1 MLKIVSR
8 ALATLGLAVVL
19 LAPTLQTSIASAQAL
34 PEPPVQ
40 LVIGT
45 AALGSTAAV
54 AVLVN
59 NRTTALI
66 TNMDLRCAFPTD
78 WTFVDAY
85 AGDSPIFNKGRLNL
99 YPVIGPDGSLVNR
112 YVVGWI
118 NQYPAI
124 GRPTGPFI
132 YVVNT
137 NNKAGLTWCYANIIA
152 GTVGGSASFNR
163 AIASDT
169 FAFVP
174 GS

>member
-8 ALATLGLAVVL
+8 ALATLGLAAIL
-19 LAPTLQTSIASAQAL
+19 LAPSFQASVANAQV
-34 PEPPVQ
+34 PEPPIQ

-59 NRTTALI
+59 NRTTSVI
-66 TNMDLRCAFPTD
+66 TNIDLRCAFPTD
-78 WTFVDAY
+78 WTYVTSY
-85 AGDSPIFNKGRLNL
+85 AGDSPSFAGNRGVLNL

-112 YVVGWI
+112 NVVGWI
-118 NQYPAI
+118 NLYPAV

-132 YVVNT
+132 YIVNT
-137 NNKAGLTWCYANIIA
+137 NNKAGLTWCYAQVIFGA
-152 GTVGGSASFNR
+152 LGPAAR
-163 AIASDT
+163 AVVSDT